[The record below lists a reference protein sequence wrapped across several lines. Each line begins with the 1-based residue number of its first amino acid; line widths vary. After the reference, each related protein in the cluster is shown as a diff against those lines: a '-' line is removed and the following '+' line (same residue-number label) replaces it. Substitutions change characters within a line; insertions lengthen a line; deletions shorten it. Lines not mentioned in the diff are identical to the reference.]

1 MALSLTNVQ
10 QQEFDELVKI
20 EYHSRGF
27 ILRDTMRLRTD
38 VIGNTVQF
46 RKVGQVIALPT
57 GYQQNLNLQDP
68 GFTGFVATLIKY
80 TAPTGVDEI
89 QDLTVNFDTKR
100 ELAMIVA
107 MAIGRRSD
115 QIMINAQAANPS
127 LTVAVNAVPAGAAVA
142 NANLTYFKLRQVV
155 AQFEA
160 NAVPVG
166 ERFCACSGN
175 NLAALLADDHIVSRF
190 YTSNDAVVDGQLNYK
205 ELLGMNF
212 RIIPTM
218 AEGGLPLAGTVRTVL
233 AWHKMSAGMGIG
245 QDMRVEIHYIPQ
257 MTTWLVNGLFFAGAV
272 TVDNL
277 GVYAILADESVNP

>member
-10 QQEFDELVKI
+10 QIEFDELVKI

-38 VIGNTVQF
+38 VIGNQVQF
-46 RKVGQVIALPT
+46 RKVGQIIAQPT
-57 GYQQNLNLQDP
+57 GYQANLNLQDP
-68 GFTGFVATLIKY
+68 NFTAWVATLQKY

-107 MAIGRRSD
+107 MSIGRRSD
-115 QIMINAQAANPS
+115 QIMINSFVGNAS
-127 LTVAVNAVPAGAAVA
+127 TTIAVNFGGGG
-142 NANLTYFKLRQVV
+142 NTNLTYQKLRQVV
-155 AQFEA
+155 GQFES

-166 ERFCACSGN
+166 ERFMACSGN
-175 NLAALLADDHIVSRF
+175 NLAALLADDHITSRF
-190 YTSNDAVVDGQLNYK
+190 FTSNDAVVDGQLNYK

-218 AEGGLPLAGTVRTVL
+218 AEGGLPIAANIRNCF
-233 AWHKMSAGMGIG
+233 AWHKMSSGMGIG
-245 QDMRVEIHYIPQ
+245 QDMRVEVHYIPLQ
-257 MTTWLVNGLFFAGAV
+257 TTWSVVGIFFAGAV
-272 TVDNL
+272 VVDNL
-277 GVYAILADESVNP
+277 GLFQINCDETVNP